1 MFTFGSKIA
10 LIFQQTKNALVRI
23 LKGCFVGE
31 GAFKIFFIF
40 IGKTFL
46 FGISQLFFVKSEE
59 SVRQFDIANC
69 VDLFSEGSNAVTL
82 IGVDFITFDVGLLN
96 VAVEVEA
103 VVQFSRTFNRLLKT
117 VLVDLL
123 VAFV

>member
-1 MFTFGSKIA
+1 
-10 LIFQQTKNALVRI
+10 
-23 LKGCFVGE
+23 
-31 GAFKIFFIF
+31 
-40 IGKTFL
+40 
-46 FGISQLFFVKSEE
+46 
-59 SVRQFDIANC
+59 VRQFDIANC

-82 IGVDFITFDVGLLN
+82 ISVDFITLDVGLLN

-103 VVQFSRTFNRLLKT
+103 VVQFSRTFNRLLET